1 MEKKAISFI
10 LQIYKKYW
18 YLFLLAL
25 IGAVLEAG
33 ALSGFIYIL
42 KNIIDDIFIQKDIEK
57 FKIIVILL
65 VILAFGKQ
73 LGYFLKDF
81 IFPLIIYKYE
91 KELREK
97 IYNRFLLA
105 ELSVINK
112 YPIGDLVSRATNDI
126 SRFAEILSALGTNII
141 TEFFTII
148 GIIALL
154 IYLDWKM
161 FLILVILIPI
171 LAYVLNYFGE
181 KRKKYSRL
189 VQESLA
195 EYTQHLNQILSGLET
210 AKLFD
215 FNMFK
220 KIFTKINEKLF
231 HREKKNKFYET
242 MYLSAV
248 EILAYAGTI
257 GIILFGG
264 YRVIKGELTTGQFFS
279 FLGGVLVLVNSM
291 QVLQRGLVH
300 LKGISPV
307 IDRIEFLLNIPQEK
321 DGNVEFKQL
330 KEKIEYKNV
339 YVELGGKEIL
349 KNINL
354 TIPKKIK
361 LGIVGLSGSGKT
373 TLIKLLPRLIKD
385 YKGSIKID
393 NVEIKDYKLSSLR
406 KNIGVLSQEVFIF
419 NDTLRNNLLIAKPDA
434 TEEEIYKA
442 LKKAKADFVK
452 NLPNGLDTILGEKGS
467 ILSGGERQRL
477 AIARLFLKNPEIL
490 VIDEGTSALDLET
503 EDYVI
508 SEIEKH
514 FRDKT
519 IILITHRLSILKI
532 TDLIIVMENGE
543 IIERGSVAELKA
555 RGGLFTKFVEL
566 ANRELEKSKA

>member
-18 YLFLLAL
+18 ILFLLAL
-25 IGAVLEAG
+25 IGAVIEAG

-42 KNIIDDIFIQKDIEK
+42 KNIIDEIFIQKDIEK
-57 FKIIVILL
+57 FKIIV
-65 VILAFGKQ
+65 VILIILAVGKQ
-73 LGYFLKDF
+73 IGFFLKDF
-81 IFPLIIYKYE
+81 IFPLIIYRYE
-91 KELREK
+91 KDLREK
-97 IYNRFLLA
+97 IYNRFLYA

-126 SRFAEILSALGTNII
+126 ARFTEILSALGTNII
-141 TEFFTII
+141 TEFFTIV
-148 GIIALL
+148 GVIALL

-161 FLILVILIPI
+161 FLILIVLIPL
-171 LAYVLNYFGE
+171 LAFVLNYFGE

-189 VQESLA
+189 VQEALA

-210 AKLFD
+210 VKLFS
-215 FNMFK
+215 FQTFK
-220 KIFTKINEKLF
+220 RIFKRINEKLF
-231 HREKKNKFYET
+231 YREKKNKFYET

-264 YRVIKGELTTGQFFS
+264 YRVIKGEITTGQFFS

-307 IDRIEFLLNIPQEK
+307 IDRIEFLLNLPQEE
-321 DGNVEFKQL
+321 DGRVEFKEL
-330 KEKIEYKNV
+330 KDKIQYKNLS
-339 YVELGGKEIL
+339 VEMDGKLIL

-354 TIPKKIK
+354 TIPKRIKI
-361 LGIVGLSGSGKT
+361 GIVGLSGSGKT
-373 TLIKLLPRLIKD
+373 TLIKLLPRLIKN
-385 YKGSIKID
+385 YKGHLLID
-393 NVEIKDYKLSSLR
+393 DLEIKEYKLDSLR
-406 KNIGVLSQEVFIF
+406 RNIGVVSQDVFIF

-434 TEEEIYKA
+434 TDEEILEA
-442 LKKAKADFVK
+442 LRRAKADFVEK
-452 NLPNGLDTILGEKGS
+452 LPQGLDTVLGEKGAM
-467 ILSGGERQRL
+467 LSGGERQRL
-477 AIARLFLKNPEIL
+477 AIARLFLKNPEI
-490 VIDEGTSALDLET
+490 VIIDEGTSALDVET
-503 EDYVI
+503 ENYI
-508 SEIEKH
+508 ITEIENY

-532 TDLIIVMENGE
+532 TDLIVVMKDGE
-543 IIERGSVAELKA
+543 IIEKGTVEELKEK
-555 RGGLFTKFVEL
+555 GGLFTRFLQL
-566 ANRELEKSKA
+566 ANREVSNLNK

>member
-57 FKIIVILL
+57 FRIIVILL
-65 VILAFGKQ
+65 LILALGKQ

-126 SRFAEILSALGTNII
+126 SRFVEILSALGTNII

-339 YVELGGKEIL
+339 YVELGGKKIL

-434 TEEEIYKA
+434 TEEELYKA
-442 LKKAKADFVK
+442 LEKAKADFVK

-490 VIDEGTSALDLET
+490 IIDEGTSALDLET

-532 TDLIIVMENGE
+532 TDLIIVMENGK
-543 IIERGSVAELKA
+543 IIERGGVAELKA
-555 RGGLFTKFVEL
+555 KGGLFTKFVEL
-566 ANRELEKSKA
+566 ANREIEKSKA